1 MRTIIIGGGIVRYTR
16 YEYKKH
22 ENLKF
27 MVSVV
32 LVIAVSIG
40 SGLCISKV
48 VFSTKEA
55 SGSTIQTSQSENETV
70 QIKGIMAL
78 QCGYYSKKE
87 NADVCIPTISS
98 YCEPFVIEENGNYR
112 VIAGL
117 YDEEMGMKK
126 LEELKSKGIDVA
138 KVSINLPS
146 DTKDSKKIIQV
157 VEGFLQ
163 ITTRLEEN
171 DVKSIKTSEFKTWA
185 DSIINDGNEIE
196 SEKLKAL
203 NSYVEN
209 LPDEMTKSNSANS
222 VQGLYLLIKC

>member
-1 MRTIIIGGGIVRYTR
+1 MRYTR

-22 ENLKF
+22 GKLKF
-27 MVSVV
+27 MMSIVV
-32 LVIAVSIG
+32 VITVSIG

-48 VFSTKEA
+48 IFSSKETL
-55 SGSTIQTSQSENETV
+55 GNNVQTSQNKGNNV
-70 QIKGIMAL
+70 QTSQNKNNSVQVNGIIAL

-117 YDEEMGMKK
+117 YNDEIGMKK

-138 KVSINLPS
+138 KVTINLPI
-146 DTKDSKKIIQV
+146 DTLDSKKFLQV

-163 ITTRLEEN
+163 ITSKLEES
-171 DVKSIKTSEFKTWA
+171 DVKSVKTAEFKTWVNN
-185 DSIINDGNEIE
+185 IINDGKEIE
-196 SEKLKAL
+196 SKKLKDL
-203 NSYVEN
+203 NNYVES
-209 LPDEMTKSNSANS
+209 LPEEITKSNSANS
-222 VQGLYLLIKC
+222 VKILYSIIKS